1 MLADQQERAEQQEA
15 SAQVRE
21 RQLEVMSL
29 LGVVA
34 GFMTH
39 EFGIAIEELEKTKD
53 ELALLA
59 KENPTLQPA
68 VTSFENHIKNLNEFV
83 QYSSAHIRGTRQQP
97 TAAYP
102 VRPRLQRV
110 KRIFGRYAEER
121 NIDVEITAAGP
132 NPSTRLCSAS

>member
-68 VTSFENHIKNLNEFV
+68 VTSFELSLIHI
-83 QYSSAHIRGTRQQP
+83 
-97 TAAYP
+97 
-102 VRPRLQRV
+102 
-110 KRIFGRYAEER
+110 
-121 NIDVEITAAGP
+121 
-132 NPSTRLCSAS
+132 